1 MSRGIYDYY
10 PNKVMKMKIFKGDN
24 YEKIEEYSKK
34 IMEKKL
40 NISDNI
46 DKLIQKI
53 DLLVEEDIFKDKF

>member
-1 MSRGIYDYY
+1 
-10 PNKVMKMKIFKGDN
+10 MKMKIFKGDN